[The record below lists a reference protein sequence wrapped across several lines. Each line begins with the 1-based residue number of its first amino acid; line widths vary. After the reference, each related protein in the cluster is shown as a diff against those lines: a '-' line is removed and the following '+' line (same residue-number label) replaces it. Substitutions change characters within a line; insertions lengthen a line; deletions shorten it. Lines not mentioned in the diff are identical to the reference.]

1 MAKVANGTER
11 SNGPPRSSPL
21 HSEAMPPDLQA
32 HLVSFLRSF
41 LKDELPGVIAD
52 VVRDEIETLRQ
63 DLADDKQEMLEHKRA
78 ARRLGI
84 SPRKLDQLVAAG
96 DIRPLRIGRKRVYP
110 SAQLEAF
117 LRRCR

>member
-1 MAKVANGTER
+1 MAKRTHRTEHI
-11 SNGPPRSSPL
+11 SGSPGASPL

-32 HLVSFLRSF
+32 HLVTFLRSF
-41 LKDELPGVIAD
+41 LEEELPDVIAG
-52 VVRDEIETLRQ
+52 VVRDEIDTLRQ
-63 DLADDKQEMLEHKRA
+63 DLADDKHEMLEHKRA

-96 DIRPLRIGRKRVYP
+96 DVRPLRIGRKRVYP

>member
-1 MAKVANGTER
+1 MPPGNR
-11 SNGPPRSSPL
+11 SNEPPPL
-21 HSEAMPPDLQA
+21 QSEAMPSDLQT
-32 HLVSFLRSF
+32 HLATFLRSF
-41 LKDELPGVIAD
+41 LTDELPAVIAG
-52 VVRDEIETLRQ
+52 VVRDEIEALKQ
-63 DLADDKQEMLEHKRA
+63 ELADDKHEMLEHKRA